1 MRLQHGERRR
11 DLFVHNLG
19 GSSYFF
25 KSRHPGWPQKHALL
39 GLGQFNQR
47 ADFPHRDKR
56 RLTILLALT
65 DAKSGDFAGGG
76 TAFWADEAEG
86 DAPSGPAEGPTL
98 TVHARTGCALVF
110 CGELTHGA
118 LPVTDGRRAVFVASF
133 GPRGEDYRHVSRRP
147 RSVRLVGA
155 LRRALAR
162 AWS

>member
-1 MRLQHGERRR
+1 MLSTSQKIDGWCTSLRVLVHMVSTPLVGALADRHGRLRMVF
-11 DLFVHNLG
+11 LSV
-19 GSSYFF
+19 
-25 KSRHPGWPQKHALL
+25 AV
-39 GLGQFNQR
+39 
-47 ADFPHRDKR
+47 
-56 RLTILLALT
+56 T
-65 DAKSGDFAGGG
+65 
-76 TAFWADEAEG
+76 
-86 DAPSGPAEGPTL
+86 
-98 TVHARTGCALVF
+98 TGCALVF